1 MMKVLVLNGSPR
13 ENGNTEI
20 ALAEMRKIFDA
31 EGIEVE
37 TVQVGKEAVRG
48 CTGCRFCWKNGKC
61 VFDDLVN
68 EVADKLKD
76 ADGLVLASPVYYGSA
91 NSTLTALLDRLYYSV
106 PYPLTMKV
114 GASVVVARR
123 GGLSATYDQLHKYF
137 GLSGMPI
144 ATSQYWNSVHGMEK
158 GEAAEDTEGLQT
170 MRTLARN
177 MCFLMKSIA
186 LGKEQYEV
194 PEKEEWTPTN
204 FIH

>member
-186 LGKEQYEV
+186 LGKEQYGV